1 MEQDSKCPFVPTI
14 DQHSAK
20 MMEGKSRY
28 CKDQVDG
35 EGLRDSQGN
44 LEPPE
49 TIHQ

>member
-1 MEQDSKCPFVPTI
+1 
-14 DQHSAK
+14 